1 MKLWFP
7 PDFENEEE
15 DWLQADADAA
25 GEQANGN
32 ASNYVQNIR
41 TAFTNI
47 VCTMACLS
55 YQWTLLHGWV

>member
-55 YQWTLLHGWV
+55 Y